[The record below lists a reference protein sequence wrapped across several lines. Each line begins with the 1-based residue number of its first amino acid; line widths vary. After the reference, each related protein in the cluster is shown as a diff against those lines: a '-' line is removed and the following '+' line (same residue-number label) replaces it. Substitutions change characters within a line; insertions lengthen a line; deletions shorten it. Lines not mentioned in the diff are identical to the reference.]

1 MLPIASLR
9 RQLPKIQLC
18 LLATDRLTRS
28 SSSRQLHHP
37 DEPNRK
43 THTTM
48 YVLKGNSSRQRRR
61 QVAAINES
69 QFATAGVRLKVG

>member
-1 MLPIASLR
+1 MLPIVSLR

-37 DEPNRK
+37 DEPNPK
-43 THTTM
+43 PAM
-48 YVLKGNSSRQRRR
+48 AVLKRNYHGNDVAKWQRLTKANSRPLGIR
-61 QVAAINES
+61 
-69 QFATAGVRLKVG
+69 FKPG